1 MHETVIA
8 QQIVH
13 VVRETMEARGAAAVR
28 TIDVD
33 LGQLEGLTPEA
44 LQGAFDL
51 EARGTPLEGAVLL
64 VRLVGAR
71 GYCPSC
77 EADRPFELPPST
89 SHEIPAVACPECGR
103 PLELLGGRGFTVQR
117 ASMVLEDP

>member
-8 QQIVH
+8 QQIVR
-13 VVRETMEARGAAAVR
+13 VVRGTMEARGAAAVR

-33 LGQLEGLTPEA
+33 LGQLEGLSPED
-44 LQGAFDL
+44 LQAAFDL
-51 EARGTPLEGAVLL
+51 EARGTPLEGSVLR
-64 VRLVGAR
+64 VRLVGAQ
-71 GYCPSC
+71 GFCPSC
-77 EADRPFELPPST
+77 QEDRAFELPRSA
-89 SHEIPAVACPECGR
+89 SHEIPPIACPECGS